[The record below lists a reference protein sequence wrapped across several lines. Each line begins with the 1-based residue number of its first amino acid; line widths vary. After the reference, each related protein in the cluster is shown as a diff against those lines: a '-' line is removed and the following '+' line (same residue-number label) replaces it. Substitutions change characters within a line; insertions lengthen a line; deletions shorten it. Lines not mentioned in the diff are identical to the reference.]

1 MDRIDKDSNDD
12 IEKFRLNFSNRLTVT
27 SLFLSLLFLQFIS
40 YQIATLA
47 TGKFTTLIDYHWQV
61 PRGLHSKCKVV

>member
-27 SLFLSLLFLQFIS
+27 SLFF
-40 YQIATLA
+40 
-47 TGKFTTLIDYHWQV
+47 KFVVSSVYLVSNSNFGHWKIYHFN
-61 PRGLHSKCKVV
+61 